1 MDERNVQGLS
11 YERLYAVY
19 NGMISRCHNKNNP
32 HYDLWGGRGI
42 KVVTNGDMIIRHLEN
57 GHCMQDMTKQ
67 KKENIRRSKEL
78 IMTEIIALK
87 IVGGLVIKSRH

>member
-1 MDERNVQGLS
+1 M
-11 YERLYAVY
+11 
-19 NGMISRCHNKNNP
+19 
-32 HYDLWGGRGI
+32 
-42 KVVTNGDMIIRHLEN
+42 TNEDMIIRHLEN
-57 GHCMQDMTKQ
+57 GHYMQDMMRQ